1 MKILIMEDEKLLKPP
16 LPEALVILDVT
27 APGINSRQVA
37 EEVETC
43 IHSLLHRQEEE
54 TEALSFGNTS
64 LELSTG
70 MLRCGMKHV
79 QLSAKEF
86 EILRLLFQSGR
97 KNLSKETILQK
108 VWGYDTDAVEN
119 NVEVYVGFFKKEA
132 GQDRLQRADQFH
144 PPHGIPSGGT
154 GGGTLSLE
162 SSSFFHRLFSVVSA
176 SADILS
182 GGK

>member
-119 NVEVYVGFFKKEA
+119 NVEVYVGFLRKKLA
-132 GQDRLQRADQFH
+132 RTAPTCGSV
-144 PPHGIPSGGT
+144 PSAAWDTIWRYRRGNYEPGK
-154 GGGTLSLE
+154 
-162 SSSFFHRLFSVVSA
+162 FILFSQAFQRGFSF
-176 SADILS
+176 
-182 GGK
+182 G

>member
-70 MLRCGMKHV
+70 MLRCGMSMCSCR
-79 QLSAKEF
+79 QRN
-86 EILRLLFQSGR
+86 LRSCVSCSSRDGRIFPRRRFSRRSGD
-97 KNLSKETILQK
+97 TIRTQWK
-108 VWGYDTDAVEN
+108 TTWRSMWD
-119 NVEVYVGFFKKEA
+119 
-132 GQDRLQRADQFH
+132 
-144 PPHGIPSGGT
+144 S
-154 GGGTLSLE
+154 
-162 SSSFFHRLFSVVSA
+162 
-176 SADILS
+176 
-182 GGK
+182 

>member
-37 EEVETC
+37 E
-43 IHSLLHRQEEE
+43 EEE

-119 NVEVYVGFFKKEA
+119 NVEVYVGFLRKKLARTGSNVRISSIRRMGYHLEVQA
-132 GQDRLQRADQFH
+132 GEL
-144 PPHGIPSGGT
+144 
-154 GGGTLSLE
+154 
-162 SSSFFHRLFSVVSA
+162 
-176 SADILS
+176 
-182 GGK
+182 

>member
-86 EILRLLFQSGR
+86 EILRLLFQSGD
-97 KNLSKETILQK
+97 TIRTQWK
-108 VWGYDTDAVEN
+108 TTWRSMWD
-119 NVEVYVGFFKKEA
+119 
-132 GQDRLQRADQFH
+132 
-144 PPHGIPSGGT
+144 S
-154 GGGTLSLE
+154 
-162 SSSFFHRLFSVVSA
+162 
-176 SADILS
+176 
-182 GGK
+182 

>member
-79 QLSAKEF
+79 QLSATEKSFQGDDSPEGLGIRYGRSGKQRGGLCG
-86 EILRLLFQSGR
+86 IL
-97 KNLSKETILQK
+97 
-108 VWGYDTDAVEN
+108 
-119 NVEVYVGFFKKEA
+119 KKEA

-154 GGGTLSLE
+154 GGGTMSLE

>member
-64 LELSTG
+64 LELSTVEEHNISVKDANGKLSTG

-119 NVEVYVGFFKKEA
+119 NVEVYVGFLRKKLARTGSNVRISSIRRMGYHLEVQA
-132 GQDRLQRADQFH
+132 GEL
-144 PPHGIPSGGT
+144 
-154 GGGTLSLE
+154 
-162 SSSFFHRLFSVVSA
+162 
-176 SADILS
+176 
-182 GGK
+182 

>member
-86 EILRLLFQSGR
+86 EILRPVPVGTEESFQGDDSPEGLGIRYGRSGKQR
-97 KNLSKETILQK
+97 GGLCGIL
-108 VWGYDTDAVEN
+108 
-119 NVEVYVGFFKKEA
+119 KKEA

-162 SSSFFHRLFSVVSA
+162 SSSFFHRLFSVISA

>member
-97 KNLSKETILQK
+97 KNLSEETILQK

-119 NVEVYVGFFKKEA
+119 NVEVYVGFLRKKLARTGSNVRISSIRRMGYHLEVQA
-132 GQDRLQRADQFH
+132 GEL
-144 PPHGIPSGGT
+144 
-154 GGGTLSLE
+154 
-162 SSSFFHRLFSVVSA
+162 
-176 SADILS
+176 
-182 GGK
+182 

>member
-108 VWGYDTDAVEN
+108 VWGYD
-119 NVEVYVGFFKKEA
+119 VEVYVGFLRKKLARTGSNVRISSIRRMGYHLEVQA
-132 GQDRLQRADQFH
+132 GEL
-144 PPHGIPSGGT
+144 
-154 GGGTLSLE
+154 
-162 SSSFFHRLFSVVSA
+162 
-176 SADILS
+176 
-182 GGK
+182 

>member
-79 QLSAKEF
+79 PVGTEESFQGDDSPEGLGIRYGRSGKQRGGLCG
-86 EILRLLFQSGR
+86 IL
-97 KNLSKETILQK
+97 
-108 VWGYDTDAVEN
+108 
-119 NVEVYVGFFKKEA
+119 KKEA

-154 GGGTLSLE
+154 GGGTMSLE